1 MKQDKNAFK
10 WSAKAFLTRQG
21 LGALRAYGRG
31 VGVAEPTKKTK
42 ERLIDEIVA
51 ILLGELTPTMR
62 SKRGAPVKEDFVDP
76 KILAS
81 IADLKDQYGIED
93 EDVYHFAE
101 RLKEVQAHK
110 NVFTV
115 NDPNA
120 EELEKY
126 EGDRLYTG
134 QIAYQNNDLFVYPL
148 HDSALS
154 HRLNIPFEIQ
164 QALQLQEGDVVTY
177 AQVYQDNEYFVKGI
191 LTINGHPASTYQYTD
206 FDRLEMC
213 YPKEKMH
220 FMAKEMPADHTEKC
234 LEWLLPLGKGQRGLV
249 VGAPKS
255 GKSQLLIQMAQSAY
269 KANKNLQ
276 VLAVLVGE
284 SLENIRI
291 YQNAFKGEH
300 LLYTSYDEDVEHQ
313 VEIAELALQRAK
325 RMAENGQDVLL
336 VVDSLQNLAHAFN
349 DTDASEG
356 GKLLIGNL
364 ESKTLFYCKKYFGTA
379 RCFTTKGSITMLC
392 SFATETGNPA
402 DDVLKFELS
411 NIANWEVK
419 LSTALA
425 RLRVFPAIDFMESFC
440 NQAQAFST
448 NEEEEVSCYLRQV
461 YLPRSGME
469 ALLTLLAQSADVNE
483 LYSYASEEVKNKN

>member
-1 MKQDKNAFK
+1 
-10 WSAKAFLTRQG
+10 
-21 LGALRAYGRG
+21 
-31 VGVAEPTKKTK
+31 
-42 ERLIDEIVA
+42 
-51 ILLGELTPTMR
+51 
-62 SKRGAPVKEDFVDP
+62 
-76 KILAS
+76 
-81 IADLKDQYGIED
+81 
-93 EDVYHFAE
+93 
-101 RLKEVQAHK
+101 
-110 NVFTV
+110 
-115 NDPNA
+115 
-120 EELEKY
+120 
-126 EGDRLYTG
+126 
-134 QIAYQNNDLFVYPL
+134 
-148 HDSALS
+148 
-154 HRLNIPFEIQ
+154 
-164 QALQLQEGDVVTY
+164 
-177 AQVYQDNEYFVKGI
+177 
-191 LTINGHPASTYQYTD
+191 
-206 FDRLEMC
+206 MC

-300 LLYTSYDEDVEHQ
+300 LLYTSYDEDVERQ

-402 DDVLKFELS
+402 DDILKAELTAISNLEIVLSED
-411 NIANWEVK
+411 
-419 LSTALA
+419 LA
-425 RLRVFPAIDFMESFC
+425 RRRVYPAIDILKSMGKGTSHVSGFRDDIINEILRSDYLSHFDIESLHQLLVDSNTF
-440 NQAQAFST
+440 
-448 NEEEEVSCYLRQV
+448 EEVEAKAMATLRKTGTKKKTEKEGKRGVYRSVFSC
-461 YLPRSGME
+461 
-469 ALLTLLAQSADVNE
+469 
-483 LYSYASEEVKNKN
+483 